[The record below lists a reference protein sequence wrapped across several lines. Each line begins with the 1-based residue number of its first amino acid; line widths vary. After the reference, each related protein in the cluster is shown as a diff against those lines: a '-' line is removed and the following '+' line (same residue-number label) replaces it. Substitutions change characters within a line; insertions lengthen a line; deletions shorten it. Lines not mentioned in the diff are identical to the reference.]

1 MSLLQQGYLPKDIII
16 LQRRRS
22 NIEAMARQLQ
32 SRGIACSI
40 IKGEIDVS
48 QPTVKICTFHSAKGL
63 EFEAVFICGLEAFTV
78 AEPVETAYMVPPPQP
93 IADPPEPYDDPPALP
108 TSRRDDYQ
116 RESTLLFAGAAQG
129 WLSQRD
135 GLDRFGRGASLG
147 FGFLQRDGHFP
158 SGCDVAATMVRGD
171 GGAVYDL
178 SVRVIGSAKIGRRL
192 AVPYVA
198 IGLVAGASRVEGQPL
213 DGKLV
218 TGETSSWGFGL
229 GPTAALGLHGFLSDK
244 VYWRSGVG
252 FLGAGAG
259 LVTADLALGITM
271 D

>member
-1 MSLLQQGYLPKDIII
+1 MKPTTHAAVAAAALASLAGLATAAAKPAHVPLDDVDPLDDVTQGLVIAGDA
-16 LQRRRS
+16 
-22 NIEAMARQLQ
+22 EAPPPP
-32 SRGIACSI
+32 
-40 IKGEIDVS
+40 D
-48 QPTVKICTFHSAKGL
+48 
-63 EFEAVFICGLEAFTV
+63 AVI